1 MKSVKQ
7 HMKELSSLRGILKKR
22 HGERQVMLRL
32 NGIFNNKFKASANK
46 ASQTR
51 KPKRNLSRNKKL
63 CLSLSFKKEKN
74 SVFSP
79 RRTLGVKIKTETK
92 PSERKR
98 TSAINNLS
106 AEDHKSYL
114 VHSYMIERVIS
125 KIESNKIVNGRF
137 VSPQKLI
144 RKVQNF
150 RSLERAII
158 MNGDKVNK
166 TFCQLPDIAKVN

>member
-1 MKSVKQ
+1 MKTVKQ
-7 HMKELSSLRGILKKR
+7 HMKDLRGLRGILKRKN
-22 HGERQVMLRL
+22 GERQVILRTQVQS
-32 NGIFNNKFKASANK
+32 KRKK
-46 ASQTR
+46 ASQAR

-74 SVFSP
+74 AVFSP

-114 VHSYMIERVIS
+114 VHSYMIERVNS

-158 MNGDKVNK
+158 MSADKVNK